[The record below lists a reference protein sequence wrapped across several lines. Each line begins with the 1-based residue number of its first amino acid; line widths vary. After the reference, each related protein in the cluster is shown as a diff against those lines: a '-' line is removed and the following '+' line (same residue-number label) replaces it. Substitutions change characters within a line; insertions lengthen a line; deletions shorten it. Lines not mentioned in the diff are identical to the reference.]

1 MNVILQQ
8 DVPSLGRTGDI
19 VRVKD
24 GYARNYLV
32 PRGLAAVADPRN
44 VRRLSHQKRVAQH
57 RAQRELAGARQL
69 AEKLE
74 LSAVTIKR
82 ESNEEGK
89 LFGSVTKRDIVEA
102 LAEVGFT
109 IDRRQIQLDEPL
121 RNIGVF
127 TVPVKLHRE
136 VEGNAKVYVIY
147 S

>member
-8 DVPSLGRTGDI
+8 DVPSLGQIGDI

-24 GYARNYLV
+24 GYARNFLV
-32 PRGLAAVADPRN
+32 PRGLAAVADERN
-44 VRRLSHQKRVAQH
+44 IRRLNHQKRVVQH
-57 RAQRELAGARQL
+57 RAQRDLAVARAR

-82 ESNEEGK
+82 DSNEEGK
-89 LFGSVTKRDIVEA
+89 LFGSVTKRDIAEA
-102 LAEVGFT
+102 LAEVGFE
-109 IDRRQIQLDEPL
+109 IDRRSIVLDEPL

-127 TVPVKLHRE
+127 NVPVKLHRN
-136 VEGNAKVYVIY
+136 VEGTAKVYVIY

>member
-8 DVPSLGRTGDI
+8 DVPSLGQIGDI

-24 GYARNYLV
+24 GYARNFLV
-32 PRGLAAVADPRN
+32 PRGLAAIADERN
-44 VRRLSHQKRVAQH
+44 IRRLEHQKRVAQH
-57 RAQRELAGARQL
+57 RAQRELATARAR

-82 ESNEEGK
+82 DSNEEGK
-89 LFGSVTKRDIVEA
+89 LFGSVTKRDIAEA
-102 LAEVGFT
+102 LAEVGFEV
-109 IDRRQIQLDEPL
+109 DRRHIVLDEPL

-127 TVPVKLHRE
+127 NVPVKLHRE
-136 VEGNAKVYVIY
+136 VEGAAKVYVIY